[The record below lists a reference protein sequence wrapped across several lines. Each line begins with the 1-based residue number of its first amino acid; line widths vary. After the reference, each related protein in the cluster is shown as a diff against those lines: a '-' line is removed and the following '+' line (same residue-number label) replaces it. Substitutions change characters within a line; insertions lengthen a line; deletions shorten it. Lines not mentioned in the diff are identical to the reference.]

1 MPQARD
7 MTEKAKEVGNQ
18 VAGRARD
25 LGTQAVQQADQ
36 YVNQPMRYAEQTPSK
51 VYMGAVV
58 GSILASAALM
68 LAGRTAAAIFVG
80 LWAPTILN
88 MGLFNKLLQP
98 SQESMTGQWG
108 AQGEYGGGT
117 TGTTGTGSY
126 AAGSTGYGTT
136 GGTETGRAF

>member
-18 VAGRARD
+18 VAERARD
-25 LGTQAVQQADQ
+25 LGSQAVQQADQ

-108 AQGEYGGGT
+108 AQGGYGGE
-117 TGTTGTGSY
+117 TTGTGGY